1 MTSSTSH
8 PQADTLIRAGTIET
22 LQPGMPPQRSI
33 ALLSG
38 RIIALSVDPS
48 GLDDF
53 IGSKTQI
60 IDVPDSTVLPAFTD
74 THTHLILA
82 GLTYFDVPVYDV
94 KSLDELFAR
103 LKKRAS
109 ETKEGEWICTA
120 TDWLEYNIKEQRL
133 PTLKELD
140 AVSTKHPIMVMRG
153 GHNVVVNSVI
163 TQLLNVTSSTPS
175 PPGGLIGKEADGSL
189 SGLFQD
195 SATVPIL
202 KLKPSA
208 TLSERVSGLEAAS
221 RAYAATGTSSVR
233 DCYVPLPDLDALIA
247 THSAGKLAVRVH
259 ALIPAVG
266 MTTASQVETLLSK
279 MESYRYLQ
287 RSPYLSVWGVKF
299 MVDGGM
305 EAGAVSSPYHS
316 IPPGREKDADCNCCG
331 LPSYHGMLTW
341 EKPALI
347 EAMTA
352 VVRRGWKIGTHA
364 YGDRAVKLV
373 LDVYEELMHRFP
385 YLTPGTLVME
395 HGGLVSPSEQIR
407 AVNLGI
413 ATTIQHP
420 LLHNAAGVQ
429 EVYWGH
435 DRVSRTFPART
446 WLDAG
451 ALIAGGSDYP
461 VGSFAAMR
469 SVWGMASRETVV
481 GVRGVEQA
489 ITVEEAVALHT
500 TKAAELLMEEGERG
514 RLLPG
519 FVADLAIWDVNPL
532 KVEDLDV
539 LKDLMPSHISVGGKF
554 VKT

>member
-1 MTSSTSH
+1 MASPTSH

-38 RIIALSVDPS
+38 RIIALSENSS

-53 IGSKTQI
+53 IGSETQI

-82 GLTYFDVPVYDV
+82 GLTYFDVPVHDV

-153 GHNVVVNSVI
+153 GHNVVVNSFV
-163 TQLLNVTSSTPS
+163 TNLLNITSDTRS

-189 SGLFQD
+189 SGLLQD
-195 SATVPIL
+195 SATVPAL
-202 KLKPSA
+202 KLKPSV
-208 TLSERVSGLEAAS
+208 TLTERVSGLEAAS
-221 RAYAATGTSSVR
+221 AAYAATGTSSVR

-266 MTTASQVETLLSK
+266 MTTASQVESLLSK
-279 MESYRYLQ
+279 MESYRHLETA
-287 RSPYLSVWGVKF
+287 PYLSVWGVKF

-305 EAGAVSSPYHS
+305 EAGAVSSPYVS
-316 IPPGREKDADCNCCG
+316 TPPGREKDADCNCCG

-341 EKPALI
+341 EKPALV

-364 YGDRAVKLV
+364 YGDRAVGLV

-385 YLTPGTLVME
+385 YLQPGTLVME

-407 AVNLGI
+407 AVELGI

-429 EVYWGH
+429 EVYWGTE
-435 DRVSRTFPART
+435 RVSRTFPART

-461 VGSFAAMR
+461 VGKFAAMR
-469 SVWGMASRETVV
+469 SVWGMASRETVI
-481 GVRGVEQA
+481 GVRGVEHA
-489 ITVEEAVALHT
+489 ISVEEAVALHT
-500 TKAAELLMEEGERG
+500 TKAAELLREEGERG

-519 FVADLAIWDVNPL
+519 FVADLAVWGVNPL
-532 KVEDLDV
+532 KVSDV
-539 LKDLMPSHISVGGKF
+539 DELKDMMPSHISVGDRF
-554 VKT
+554 VAV

>member
-1 MTSSTSH
+1 MTSPTSH

-22 LQPGMPPQRSI
+22 LQPGMPQQRSI

-38 RIIALSVDPS
+38 RIIALSEDPA

-82 GLTYFDVPVYDV
+82 GLTNFDVPVHDV
-94 KSLDELFAR
+94 KNLDELFAR

-163 TQLLNVTSSTPS
+163 TDLLNTTSSTPS

-195 SATVPIL
+195 SATIPIL
-202 KLKPSA
+202 KLKPST
-208 TLSERVSGLEAAS
+208 TLSERISGLEAAS
-221 RAYAATGTSSVR
+221 RAYAATGTACVR
-233 DCYVPLPDLDALIA
+233 DCYVPLADLDALIA
-247 THSAGKLAVRVH
+247 THTAGKLHVRVH

-266 MTTASQVETLLSK
+266 MTSAEQVEALLDR
-279 MESYRYLQ
+279 MESYRHMQ
-287 RSPYLSVWGVKF
+287 TDPYLSVWGVKF

-305 EAGAVSSPYHS
+305 EAGAVSEPFLE

-331 LPSYHGMLTW
+331 LPSYHGVLTW
-341 EKPALI
+341 EKPALV

-373 LDVYEELMHRFP
+373 LDVYAELMHRFP
-385 YLTPGTLVME
+385 YLQPGTLVME
-395 HGGLVSPSEQIR
+395 HGGLISPSEQIR

-429 EVYWGH
+429 EVYWGTE
-435 DRVSRTFPART
+435 RVSRTFPART

-451 ALIAGGSDYP
+451 AVIAGGSDYP

-469 SVWGMASRETVV
+469 SVWGMASRETVI
-481 GVRGVEQA
+481 GVRGVEHA
-489 ITVEEAVALHT
+489 ISVEEAVALHT
-500 TKAAELLMEEGERG
+500 TKAAELLKEEGERG

-519 FVADLAIWDVNPL
+519 FVADLAVWGVDPL
-532 KVEDLDV
+532 RVGDLEV
-539 LKDLMPSHISVGGKF
+539 LRDMMPSHISIGDRF
-554 VKT
+554 VEI